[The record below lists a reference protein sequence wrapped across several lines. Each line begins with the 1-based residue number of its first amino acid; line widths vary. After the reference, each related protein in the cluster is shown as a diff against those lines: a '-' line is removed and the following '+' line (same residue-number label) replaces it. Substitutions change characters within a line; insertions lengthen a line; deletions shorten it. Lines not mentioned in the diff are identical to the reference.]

1 MVTNPSLTKDANRRR
16 DDSLV
21 TDLVTRARN
30 GDRQAWNALVER
42 YAR

>member
-30 GDRQAWNALVER
+30 ATGRRGTRWWSGTPR
-42 YAR
+42 